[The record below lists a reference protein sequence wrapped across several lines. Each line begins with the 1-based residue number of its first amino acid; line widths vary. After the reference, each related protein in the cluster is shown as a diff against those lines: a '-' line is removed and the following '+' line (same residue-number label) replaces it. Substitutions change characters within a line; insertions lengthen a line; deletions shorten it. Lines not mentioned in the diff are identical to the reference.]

1 MGEGKNGRAEKDHIS
16 DWEDRQQQRDSPWEE
31 QSSWDSAYDQ
41 GGKGSEKKLGILSLV
56 VSVLFLPLLVLFAVS
71 VFGGQHGWQQLASL
85 IFMAALWAALLAA
98 GIRYLVKSKRAA
110 GAKAA
115 WKKRSRR

>member
-1 MGEGKNGRAEKDHIS
+1 MGEGKNGRDEKDS
-16 DWEDRQQQRDSPWEE
+16 TSGLEDRQRRQDSPWEE

-71 VFGGQHGWQQLASL
+71 VFGGQRDWPQLASL
-85 IFMAALWAALLAA
+85 IFMAALWAALVTA
-98 GIRYLVKSKRAA
+98 GIRYLVKAKRAA
-110 GAKAA
+110 G
-115 WKKRSRR
+115 KKKSRR